1 MDRSAGLVNNPRRKD
16 QLKERRGQRTIM
28 QERRDMPVRN
38 KKAANRNREWPGRA
52 RRGER
57 TIMQRRRDI
66 QVRNKKAANRTP
78 RELPGRRCPNGK
90 KILSHPS
97 VIAIQTMGTKALMIW
112 MTLSQPHRTND
123 PPHANLTNMACHAVH
138 TLHCQ
143 ALAVNWTPAIW
154 TTMCSI
160 PSRVGIS
167 M

>member
-1 MDRSAGLVNNPRRKD
+1 MDRSAGLVNNARRKD

-28 QERRDMPVRN
+28 QGRRDVPVRN
-38 KKAANRNREWPGRA
+38 KKAANRNRERPGRA

-57 TIMQRRRDI
+57 TIMQWRRDV
-66 QVRNKKAANRTP
+66 QVRNEKAANRN
-78 RELPGRRCPNGK
+78 REWPGRRRPNGK

-97 VIAIQTMGTKALMIW
+97 VIAIQTTRAKAPMIW
-112 MTLSQPHRTND
+112 TTLSQPHRTND
-123 PPHANLTNMACHAVH
+123 PPHANLTNTAHRAVD

-143 ALAVNWTPAIW
+143 ALAVNRTPAIR

-167 M
+167 V

>member
-1 MDRSAGLVNNPRRKD
+1 MDRSVGLVNNARRKD
-16 QLKERRGQRTIM
+16 QLKERRRQRIIM
-28 QERRDMPVRN
+28 QGRRDMPVRN
-38 KKAANRNREWPGRA
+38 KKAANRNREWPERA

-57 TIMQRRRDI
+57 TIMCWRRDV
-66 QVRNKKAANRTP
+66 QVRNEKAANRN
-78 RELPGRRCPNGK
+78 REPPGRRHPNGK

-97 VIAIQTMGTKALMIW
+97 IIGIQTMRTKASMIW
-112 MTLSQPHRTND
+112 TTLSQPHQTNN
-123 PPHANLTNMACHAVH
+123 PPHANLTNTACHMVN

-143 ALAVNWTPAIW
+143 ALAVNQIPAIR